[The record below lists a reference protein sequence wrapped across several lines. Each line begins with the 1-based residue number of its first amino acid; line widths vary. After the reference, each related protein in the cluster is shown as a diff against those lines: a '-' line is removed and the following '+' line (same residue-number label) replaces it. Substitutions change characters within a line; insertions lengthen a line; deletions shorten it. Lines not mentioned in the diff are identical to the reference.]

1 MVMISPM
8 RRPVQHETDAAGQR
22 LLRAA
27 FEGFGWVVNAI
38 ENDYGA
44 DYEVEIF
51 EGGVSTGATFK
62 VQLKSS
68 ASTQYS
74 SDGTRGFSAS
84 SSRR

>member
-1 MVMISPM
+1 MISAM
-8 RRPVQHETDAAGQR
+8 KRPVQHETDAAGQR

-27 FEGFGWVVNAI
+27 FEGFGWVVNAL

-51 EGGVSTGATFK
+51 EDGLSTGATFN

-68 ASTQYS
+68 AST
-74 SDGTRGFSAS
+74 RILV
-84 SSRR
+84 